1 MPPFIPQVLKVE
13 NLGNV
18 LYVGNK
24 ILSELLYHTT
34 NVLQIDLYYDNE
46 FGYLKMGKFWFFFFH
61 YQDKMLNK
69 GKKLSLENYIR
80 TAVMPPVFLID
91 YLANCLQF
99 GTRLDWTNCTAV
111 LYNF

>member
-46 FGYLKMGKFWFFFFH
+46 FGYLKMGKF
-61 YQDKMLNK
+61 
-69 GKKLSLENYIR
+69 
-80 TAVMPPVFLID
+80 
-91 YLANCLQF
+91 
-99 GTRLDWTNCTAV
+99 
-111 LYNF
+111 